1 MKYEIMLPHQIRKAI
16 DESWPVVLS
25 SGVLEYHAEQCSVGT
40 DALIINKIVDELEK
54 EMGMVVLPPLFYG
67 VSSYAVAPPERNGTV
82 NVSAETLHLFG
93 RDIFRSLLRIGFRN
107 VHVLCWHQSEN
118 FKDGMPT
125 DLALKLAAREAIF
138 EFLEKE
144 NGEGWWGD
152 NNMKNYYSD
161 HEHGKNPFNWI
172 KFHPVHNEENHKK
185 YPGDHAG
192 KAETSLLMSL
202 CPEAVDM
209 NYWTN
214 EMWYAGT
221 AKEASPEYGRA
232 FAESIKENLRNIL
245 TVKI

>member
-16 DESWPVVLS
+16 DGSWPVILS

-54 EMGMVVLPPLFYG
+54 EIDIVVLPPLFYG
-67 VSSYAVAPPERNGTV
+67 VSSHAVAAPERNGTI
-82 NVSAETLHLFG
+82 NISAETLHLFG

-125 DLALKLAAREAIF
+125 DLSLKLAAKEATF

-144 NGEGWWGD
+144 NGEGWWG
-152 NNMKNYYSD
+152 NNDMKDYYSD
-161 HEHGKNPFNWI
+161 HKKGKNPFNWI
-172 KFHPVHNEENHKK
+172 RFHPIHSEDVQKK

-192 KAETSLLMSL
+192 IAETSLLMAL

-209 NYWTN
+209 KHWDSKI
-214 EMWYAGT
+214 WYAET
-221 AKEASPEYGRA
+221 AKDSSAEYGFA
-232 FAESIKENLRNIL
+232 FKEAMKESLRNIL
-245 TVKI
+245 KI